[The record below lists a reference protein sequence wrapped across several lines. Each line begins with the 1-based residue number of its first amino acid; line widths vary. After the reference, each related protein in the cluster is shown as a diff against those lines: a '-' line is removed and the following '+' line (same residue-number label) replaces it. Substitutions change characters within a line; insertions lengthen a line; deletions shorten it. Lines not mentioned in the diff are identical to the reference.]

1 MGDTVWE
8 TYLSYLDFSRET
20 RLRYYDS
27 RDETVDYEARTWD
40 DVLLQKLVLPVVA
53 PLTSQPLCSSS

>member
-1 MGDTVWE
+1 MRDKVWE

-27 RDETVDYEARTWD
+27 RDGTVDYEARTWD
-40 DVLLQKLVLPVVA
+40 DLLLQKLFLPVVA
-53 PLTSQPLCSSS
+53 P